1 MFTPREDILMTLFH
15 CGICDLSLL
24 DGIQYDASDVLE
36 RLYGYGLEELDVN
49 AYVHAAFEI
58 GFLEIQD
65 AVDNRVAELK
75 EKRDVE
81 GLDEDEKEE
90 LDNILQLDNNAD
102 MASYHNFLD
111 TNAYF
116 VQNGEIYHRY
126 FQDAL
131 DKFAYDTDFTID

>member
-1 MFTPREDILMTLFH
+1 MFTPYESILMTIFH
-15 CGICDLSLL
+15 CGVCDLSLL
-24 DGIQYDASDVLE
+24 DGIEYDAESVME
-36 RLYGYGLEELDVN
+36 RLYGYDLDNLDVN

-75 EKRDVE
+75 DKLSVE
-81 GLDEDEKEE
+81 GLDEDEQEE

-102 MASYHNFLD
+102 LSSYHNYLD

-116 VQNGEIYHRY
+116 VQNGDVYRRY
-126 FQDAL
+126 FQEAL
-131 DKFAYDTDFTID
+131 DKFAYNTGFTID